1 MSAVADNLR
10 AVMDSIEAAAKRSG
24 RDAGNVRLVVVSKT
38 VAADVVNEAVAAGAK
53 ILGENRVQ
61 EALPKMEAVG
71 AGVAWHLIGT
81 LQKNK
86 AKHAVGAFELI
97 HSLDGI
103 ELARELARQA
113 VKRGI
118 VQDALIE
125 VNVAGE
131 STKHGVGP
139 DAAMS
144 LAREAAALSGL
155 RITGLMCI
163 PPFTENPEDS
173 RPYFRRLKGLLKELN
188 DAGFPMSELSMG
200 MTQDYEV
207 AVEEGATLVR
217 VGTAIFGHRG

>member
-1 MSAVADNLR
+1 VSAVADNLR

-217 VGTAIFGHRG
+217 VGTAIFGRR